1 MPLAKPSTEE
11 IQTMK
16 VLTFK
21 RLIGLAAI
29 GGLAYAHKQRG
40 GQWTVASIKD
50 TLKHLWSSA
59 LDKLS
64 ANQDQREHPL
74 ERGANQHGSSARNR
88 SAAEYK
94 PASYGDAGK
103 REDETGRH

>member
-1 MPLAKPSTEE
+1 
-11 IQTMK
+11 MK

-29 GGLAYAHKQRG
+29 GGVAYVHRQRG
-40 GQWTVASIKD
+40 GQWTVASITD

-59 LDKLS
+59 IDKLS
-64 ANQDQREHPL
+64 AGHDKAEHPL
-74 ERGANQHGSSARNR
+74 ERGAAQHGSSARSR

-94 PASYGDAGK
+94 PAPYPGAGK
-103 REDETGRH
+103 SEDETGRH

>member
-1 MPLAKPSTEE
+1 
-11 IQTMK
+11 MK

-29 GGLAYAHKQRG
+29 GGLAYVHKQRG
-40 GQWTVASIKD
+40 GQWTASSIKD
-50 TLKHLWSSA
+50 TIKHLWSSA
-59 LDKLS
+59 IEKLS
-64 ANQDQREHPL
+64 AVQDKAEQTL
-74 ERGANQHGSSARNR
+74 ERGATQQGSPVRNR
-88 SAAEYK
+88 SAGEYK